1 MKRKEDILFKGK
13 QEKEW
18 MKVTPTHTL
27 DWYIKWASS
36 MVLIVGMLLNAQNV
50 YPINLYI
57 TSVGI
62 AGWVVVGYLWK
73 DRSIMILNTVAM
85 TIYLN
90 GIVQYL
96 WGN

>member
-1 MKRKEDILFKGK
+1 MKRKE
-13 QEKEW
+13 EKEW

-36 MVLIVGMLLNAQNV
+36 VVLIAGMLLNAQNV

-73 DRSIMILNTVAM
+73 DRSIMILNTVAL

-90 GIVQYL
+90 GIVQFL
-96 WGN
+96 WG